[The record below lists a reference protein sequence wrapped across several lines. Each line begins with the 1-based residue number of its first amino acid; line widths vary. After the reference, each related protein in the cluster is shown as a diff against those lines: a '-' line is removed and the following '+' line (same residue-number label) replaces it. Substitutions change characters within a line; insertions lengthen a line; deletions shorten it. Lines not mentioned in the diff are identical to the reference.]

1 MRMREE
7 TSCRRSISRD
17 TGKSRRAG
25 IPVHGTGTRAAL
37 PVILGMIVVL
47 LIATAGCTGTNSPA
61 PPTTLPP
68 ATTVP
73 SPAVQTTT
81 APPAPTPAPDPYP
94 QALSLGQ
101 SFPFG
106 NGSVASKATV
116 YRYWMNETYHWL
128 DNFDRHYYTSPDPPE
143 PGYKYLFIF
152 VRMENTGTTRVWY
165 PPGENIAVHFD
176 GKTYL
181 PDPAHHLPDKATD
194 EKDAPIL
201 IREVQFFQKQD
212 HSEYVEDF
220 GYSHGTNPD
229 FLYPGASNALDGY
242 IIYQVP
248 DSLTADT
255 AYVDI
260 PFNGQDRGVWK
271 LA

>member
-1 MRMREE
+1 MRRR
-7 TSCRRSISRD
+7 TLCRGSIYEHI
-17 TGKSRRAG
+17 TNSRRAG
-25 IPVHGTGTRAAL
+25 RPAQDGDVPAL
-37 PVILGMIVVL
+37 FPIIILGLALVL
-47 LIATAGCTGTNSPA
+47 LMATAGCTGTN
-61 PPTTLPP
+61 PTADKMTQPS

-73 SPAVQTTT
+73 ATAAPTTT
-81 APPAPTPAPDPYP
+81 DQPTPTPAPDPFP

-106 NGSVASKATV
+106 NGSVASRGTV

-128 DNFDRHYYTSPDPPE
+128 NNLDNHYYTSPDRPK
-143 PGYKYLFIF
+143 PGYKYLFVF

-165 PPGENIAVHFD
+165 PPSENIAVHFN
-176 GKTYL
+176 GNTYL
-181 PDPAHHLPDKATD
+181 PDPSHFLPDKATN
-194 EKDAPIL
+194 EQDAPVL

-212 HSEYVEDF
+212 HSEYIEDF

-248 DSLTADT
+248 DSLSADA

-260 PFNGQDRGVWK
+260 PFNGQDRGIWK